1 MSNNPSF
8 LKKAIVSLSNLT
20 RIEVNT
26 LVGNYKFKTV
36 ASDVDHPAGDDNADG
51 GVITTIIP
59 DSTNERMCSQINL
72 LTGDITTAMTEKFVV
87 EYKELRE
94 FHMIRENQGH
104 EIVKNNIEVL
114 KKIVETLIDFTRK
127 ETSGEIKS

>member
-8 LKKAIVSLSNLT
+8 LKKAIASLSNLT

-36 ASDVDHPAGDDNADG
+36 ASDVDHPSGDDTADG
-51 GVITTIIP
+51 GVITTVIP

-87 EYKELRE
+87 EYKELRDY
-94 FHMIRENQGH
+94 HMTRENQGH
-104 EIVKNNIEVL
+104 EIVKKNIEVL
-114 KKIVETLIDFTRK
+114 IKIVETLVDFTRK